1 MNCKNIWTKPDC
13 GCCSCKQFYLFRCE
27 PYAKHLLNN
36 RKRRTHTHTHTWFEL
51 VKCIFVC
58 QMQAIRL
65 YASVE
70 FQNGYLNDFKIVQI
84 HWLFFSPYLVSFSL
98 SVFLRFASVDFYH
111 VYHALQKCKFSAME
125 SFGFWVVEKC
135 ATISHPWHEM
145 LSASSYVLK
154 MMLLEKC
161 MTSHKMS
168 LFFSHLSW
176 QSKMKKMLR
185 ISRCFLKKNIFERMR
200 NIIVEICITWVGLFS
215 LSFSCSSCS

>member
-1 MNCKNIWTKPDC
+1 MVWTCKMH
-13 GCCSCKQFYLFRCE
+13 FRLSN
-27 PYAKHLLNN
+27 AGDS
-36 RKRRTHTHTHTWFEL
+36 
-51 VKCIFVC
+51 FV
-58 QMQAIRL
+58 RFSGL
-65 YASVE
+65 SKWLPE
-70 FQNGYLNDFKIVQI
+70 WFQNRTDSLTV
-84 HWLFFSPYLVSFSL
+84 FFSISRIVLPLSL

-168 LFFSHLSW
+168 LFFS
-176 QSKMKKMLR
+176 
-185 ISRCFLKKNIFERMR
+185 ISLDKARWRRC
-200 NIIVEICITWVGLFS
+200 
-215 LSFSCSSCS
+215 